1 MARTPS
7 NMVPL
12 GFKAPYFNLPDVIS
26 GENRSIDELSG
37 EKGTVIMFICNH
49 CPFVIHIQ
57 EELVRIANDYINK
70 GIEFIAI
77 NSNDIENYPDDHPD
91 KMKEVALLFNYPF
104 PYLFDESQSIA
115 KAYDAAC
122 TPDFYLFDSDLFCI
136 YRGQLDDSRP
146 QTDIPVN
153 GKDMRV
159 ALDSLLSSKPI
170 DANQKP
176 SLGCNIKWKA

>member
-57 EELVRIANDYINK
+57 EELV
-70 GIEFIAI
+70 
-77 NSNDIENYPDDHPD
+77 
-91 KMKEVALLFNYPF
+91 LLFH
-104 PYLFDESQSIA
+104 L
-115 KAYDAAC
+115 
-122 TPDFYLFDSDLFCI
+122 
-136 YRGQLDDSRP
+136 
-146 QTDIPVN
+146 
-153 GKDMRV
+153 
-159 ALDSLLSSKPI
+159 
-170 DANQKP
+170 
-176 SLGCNIKWKA
+176 